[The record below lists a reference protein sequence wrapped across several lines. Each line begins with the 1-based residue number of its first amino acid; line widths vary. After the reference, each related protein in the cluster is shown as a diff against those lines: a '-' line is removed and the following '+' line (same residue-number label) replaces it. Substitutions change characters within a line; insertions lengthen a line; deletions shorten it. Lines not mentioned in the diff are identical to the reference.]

1 MILKDDNILKRKKW
15 IVSKTDKDFAAQI
28 AQDLNVDPFAALLV
42 TSRGFDNIDE
52 INEFLDYEA
61 PLTLSP
67 LSIADMSKAAER
79 INRAIDNFE
88 LICVFGDYDAD
99 GVTATALL
107 YSYLETRG
115 ANAIR
120 YIPDRLS
127 EGYGLNIGA
136 IEELADRG
144 VKLIVTVDNGVSA
157 VEEAVRAKELGI
169 DLVVTDHH
177 KVGDV
182 LPDAYAVVDPHRP
195 DCPSTF
201 KEMSGVGVAF
211 KLVCALE
218 GDYGDILIEEYGDL
232 VALGTIGDVVTLTGE
247 NRAMV
252 RRGLRILNDYPRAG
266 INALMES
273 AGVSDKLFTASTA
286 AFMVCPR
293 INAAGRMGS
302 ANKALELLLCDDDK
316 ISELIAYE
324 IQKMNAER
332 QATETE
338 VFRSAERKMS
348 ESDIINDKIIVVD
361 GEDWHQGVIGIVA
374 ARITEKYGRPSIV
387 ISRDGENA
395 KGSCRSIEGFS
406 IYDAIEYA
414 SDTLDHFGGHTLAA
428 GIGLKSSDIDAF
440 RKKINE
446 YAADKE
452 MPFAVQKIDC
462 KLLPSS
468 ISLDILDSVNL
479 LEPFGAGNPQPCFGL
494 FGVRIEDIVSVSE
507 GKHIRMVVSKNGTRT
522 GVVYFGMREQLFPFE
537 RGDIVDLAVN
547 LDKNVYN
554 GDTRISVI
562 VRGIKHS
569 ETNEEKVL
577 GSLRLFDKFSRKENL
592 TAEEAA
598 KLLPDRQLQVEVYKS
613 IKQKPLKDKYCEAI
627 CARIG
632 DDGGSLA
639 KISAIIE
646 IMLEMGIL
654 ETDSFGTVRV
664 PENPP
669 KVNLED
675 SAIMKRI
682 RSFLS

>member
-1 MILKDDNILKRKKW
+1 MKRKKW
-15 IVSKTDKDFAAQI
+15 IVSKSSKDIAAQV
-28 AQDLNVDPFAALLV
+28 AQDLSVDPFAALLV

-52 INEFLDYEA
+52 ISDFLEYDA
-61 PLTLSP
+61 PLSLSP

-120 YIPDRLS
+120 YIPDRLT

-157 VEEAVRAKELGI
+157 IEEAKRAKELGV

-195 DCPSTF
+195 DCPSSF

-218 GDYGDILIEEYGDL
+218 GDDGEILIEEYGDL

-247 NRAMV
+247 NRVMV
-252 RRGLRILNDYPRAG
+252 RKGLRILNDNPRPG
-266 INALMES
+266 IAALLDSSSIYE
-273 AGVSDKLFTASTA
+273 KLFTASTA

-302 ANKALELLLCDDDK
+302 ANKALELLLCDY
-316 ISELIAYE
+316 EETAEMLAYE
-324 IQKMNAER
+324 IQKMNALR
-332 QATETE
+332 QSTETD
-338 VFRSAERKMS
+338 VYRAAEKKVA
-348 ESDIINDKIIVVD
+348 ESDLKNDKIIVVD

-374 ARITEKYGRPSIV
+374 ARLTEKYGRPSIV
-387 ISRDGENA
+387 ISRDGESA

-414 SDTLDHFGGHTLAA
+414 SGSLDHYGGHTLAA
-428 GIGLKSSDIDAF
+428 GIGLKSSDIDSF

-446 YAADKE
+446 YAKDKE

-462 KLLPSS
+462 KLLPGS
-468 ISLDILDSVNL
+468 ISLEMLNSLSL

-494 FGVRIEDIVSVSE
+494 FGVRIEDIAGVSD
-507 GKHIRMVVSKNGTRT
+507 GKHIRMIVSKNGART
-522 GVVYFGMREQLFPFE
+522 GVVYFGMPEAEFPFE

-547 LDKNVYN
+547 LDKNTYN
-554 GDTRISVI
+554 GDTRVSVI
-562 VRGIKHS
+562 VRGIRYS
-569 ETNEEKVL
+569 EMSEEKVL
-577 GSLRLFDKFSRKENL
+577 DSLRLYDKFSRNEDL
-592 TAEEAA
+592 TREEAE

-613 IKQKPLKDKYCEAI
+613 IKQKPVKDKFCETI
-627 CARIG
+627 CSRLG
-632 DDGGSLA
+632 DDGGNLA
-639 KISAIIE
+639 KISAVID

-654 ETDSFGTVRV
+654 VSDFYNSVCV
-664 PENPP
+664 PNNPP

-675 SAIMKRI
+675 SKIMKRI

>member
-1 MILKDDNILKRKKW
+1 MKRKKW
-15 IVSKTDKDFAAQI
+15 IVSKSNKDLAAQI
-28 AQDLNVDPFAALLV
+28 AQDLSVDPFAALLV
-42 TSRGFDNIDE
+42 TSRGFDNTDE
-52 INEFLDYEA
+52 INDFLDYEA
-61 PLTLSP
+61 PLSLSP
-67 LSIADMSKAAER
+67 LSIADMSKAAAR
-79 INRAIDNFE
+79 INKAIDNFE

-115 ANAIR
+115 ANVIR
-120 YIPDRLS
+120 YIPDRLT

-144 VKLIVTVDNGVSA
+144 VRLIVTVDNGVSA
-157 VEEAVRAKELGI
+157 IEEAKRAKELGI

-195 DCPSTF
+195 DCPSNF

-247 NRAMV
+247 NRVMV
-252 RRGLRILNDYPRAG
+252 RRGLRLLNDCPRPG

-286 AFMVCPR
+286 AFTVCPR

-316 ISELIAYE
+316 ISELAAYE
-324 IQKMNAER
+324 IQKMNALR
-332 QATETE
+332 QSTETE
-338 VFRSAERKMS
+338 VYHAAEHMMN

-361 GEDWHQGVIGIVA
+361 GEGWHQGVIGIVA
-374 ARITEKYGRPSIV
+374 ARITERYGRPSIV
-387 ISRDGENA
+387 ISRDGESA

-414 SDTLDHFGGHTLAA
+414 SEHLDHYGGHTLAA
-428 GIGLKSSDIDAF
+428 GIGLRSSDIDAF

-446 YAADKE
+446 YARDKE
-452 MPFAVQKIDC
+452 MPFAIQKIDC

-468 ISLDILDSVNL
+468 ISLEMLNSMSL

-494 FGVRIEDIVSVSE
+494 FGVRIDDIAAISD
-507 GKHIRMVVSKNGTRT
+507 GKHVRMMVSKNGART
-522 GVVYFGMREQLFPFE
+522 GVVYFGMPEKLFPFE
-537 RGDIVDLAVN
+537 KGDIVDLAVN

-554 GDTRISVI
+554 GETRVSVI
-562 VRGIKHS
+562 VRGIRHS
-569 ETNEEKVL
+569 NTDEEKVL
-577 GSLRLFDKFSRKENL
+577 ASLRLFDKFSRNENL
-592 TAEEAA
+592 TREEAEN
-598 KLLPDRQLQVEVYKS
+598 LLPDRQLQVDVYKS

-627 CARIG
+627 CVRLG
-632 DDGGSLA
+632 DDGGNLA
-639 KISAIIE
+639 KISAVIE

-654 ETDSFGTVRV
+654 ATDNYTGAVYV
-664 PENPP
+664 PDNPP

-675 SAIMKRI
+675 SVIMKKI
-682 RSFLS
+682 RSFIN

>member
-1 MILKDDNILKRKKW
+1 MKRKKW
-15 IVSKTDKDFAAQI
+15 IVSKSDKDFAAQI

-52 INEFLDYEA
+52 INDFLDYDA
-61 PLTLSP
+61 PLSLSP

-99 GVTATALL
+99 GVTATTLL
-107 YSYLETRG
+107 YSYLGTRE
-115 ANAIR
+115 ANVIY

-127 EGYGLNIGA
+127 EGYGLNVGA

-157 VEEAVRAKELGI
+157 IEEAKRAKELGI

-177 KVGDV
+177 KVGDI

-218 GDYGDILIEEYGDL
+218 GDDGDILIEEYGDL

-247 NRAMV
+247 NRVMV
-252 RRGLRILNDYPRAG
+252 RRGLRLLNESPRPGISALLSLAG
-266 INALMES
+266 IY
-273 AGVSDKLFTASTA
+273 DKNFTASTA

-302 ANKALELLLCDDDK
+302 ANRAMELLMCDDEELAEMRAED
-316 ISELIAYE
+316 IQQMNSLRQTIESEVYRA
-324 IQKMNAER
+324 AEDMI
-332 QATETE
+332 
-338 VFRSAERKMS
+338 FD
-348 ESDIINDKIIVVD
+348 SDIIGDRIIVVD
-361 GEDWHQGVIGIVA
+361 GEGWHQGVIGIVA
-374 ARITEKYGRPSIV
+374 ARITERFGRPSIV
-387 ISRDGENA
+387 ISRDGQNA

-414 SDTLDHFGGHTLAA
+414 SGSLDHYGGHTLAA

-446 YAADKE
+446 YAEDKE
-452 MPFAVQKIDC
+452 MPFAVQRIDC

-468 ISLDILDSVNL
+468 ISLDMLDSMSY

-494 FGVRIEDIVSVSE
+494 FGVRIEDVASVSE
-507 GKHIRMVVSKNGTRT
+507 GKHMRMIVSKNGART
-522 GVVYFGMREQLFPFE
+522 GVVFFGMPEILFPFE
-537 RGDIVDLAVN
+537 KGDFVDLAVN

-554 GDTRISVI
+554 GDTRVSVI
-562 VRGIKHS
+562 VRGIRYS
-569 ETNEEKVL
+569 NINEEKVL
-577 GSLRLFDKFSRKENL
+577 GSMRLFDKFSGRERL
-592 TAEEAA
+592 TAEEAER
-598 KLLPDRQLQVEVYKS
+598 LLPDRQLQVEVYKS
-613 IKQKPLKDKYCEAI
+613 IKQKPLKDKYYEAI
-627 CARIG
+627 CSRLD
-632 DDGGSLA
+632 DDGENLA
-639 KISAIIE
+639 KIIAIIE
-646 IMLEMGIL
+646 MMLEMGIL
-654 ETDSFGTVRV
+654 DTDSVGTVYV
-664 PENPP
+664 PDNPP

-675 SAIMKRI
+675 SAIMKKI

>member
-1 MILKDDNILKRKKW
+1 MKRKKW
-15 IVSKTDKDFAAQI
+15 IVSKSSKDIAAQV
-28 AQDLNVDPFAALLV
+28 AQDLSVDPFAALLV

-52 INEFLDYEA
+52 ISDFLDYDA
-61 PLTLSP
+61 PLSLSP

-88 LICVFGDYDAD
+88 FICIFGDYDAD

-107 YSYLETRG
+107 YSYLETRE
-115 ANAIR
+115 ANVMR
-120 YIPDRLS
+120 YVPDRLT

-157 VEEAVRAKELGI
+157 IEEAKRAKELGI

-218 GDYGDILIEEYGDL
+218 GDDGEILIEEYGDL

-247 NRAMV
+247 NRVMV
-252 RRGLRILNDYPRAG
+252 RRGLRILNDNPRPG
-266 INALMES
+266 ISALMDL
-273 AGVSDKLFTASTA
+273 AGVSDKIFTASTA
-286 AFMVCPR
+286 AFTVCPR

-302 ANKALELLLCDDDK
+302 ANKALELLLCDDD
-316 ISELIAYE
+316 STAEYIAEE
-324 IQKMNAER
+324 IQKMNSVR
-332 QATETE
+332 QSTETD
-338 VFRSAERKMS
+338 VYHAAEKMLL
-348 ESDIINDKIIVVD
+348 ETDILNDKIIVVD
-361 GEDWHQGVIGIVA
+361 GEGWHQGVIGIVA
-374 ARITEKYGRPSIV
+374 ARITERYGRPSVV
-387 ISRDGENA
+387 ISRDGETA

-428 GIGLKSSDIDAF
+428 GIGLKASDIDAF

-452 MPFAVQKIDC
+452 MPFAIQKIDC
-462 KLLPSS
+462 KLLPGS
-468 ISLDILDSVNL
+468 ISLEILDSMSL
-479 LEPFGAGNPQPCFGL
+479 LEPFGAGNHQPCFGL
-494 FGVRIEDIVSVSE
+494 FGVKIEDIAGVSD
-507 GKHIRMVVSKNGTRT
+507 GKHIRMMISRNGART
-522 GVVYFGMREQLFPFE
+522 GVVYFGMREVLFPFE
-537 RGDIVDLAVN
+537 KGDIVDLAVN

-554 GDTRISVI
+554 GDTRVSVI
-562 VRGIKHS
+562 VRGIRHS
-569 ETNEEKVL
+569 ETDEEKVL
-577 GSLRLFDKFSRKENL
+577 ESLRLFDKFSRNEKL
-592 TAEEAA
+592 TREEADR
-598 KLLPDRQLQVEVYKS
+598 LLPDRQLQVDVYKS

-627 CARIG
+627 CSRLG
-632 DDGGSLA
+632 DDGGNLA
-639 KISAIIE
+639 RISAVIE

-654 ETDSFGTVRV
+654 ASDIYGTVYV
-664 PENPP
+664 PDNPP

-675 SAIMKRI
+675 SVMMKRI
-682 RSFLS
+682 RSFLN

>member
-1 MILKDDNILKRKKW
+1 MKRKKW
-15 IVSKTDKDFAAQI
+15 IVSKSSKDIAAQI
-28 AQDLNVDPFAALLV
+28 AQDLSVDPFAALLV
-42 TSRGFDNIDE
+42 TSRGFENIDE
-52 INEFLDYEA
+52 INDFLDYDA
-61 PLTLSP
+61 PLSLSP

-120 YIPDRLS
+120 YIPDRLT

-157 VEEAVRAKELGI
+157 IDEAVRAKELGI

-218 GDYGDILIEEYGDL
+218 GDDGDILIEEYGDL

-247 NRAMV
+247 NRVMV
-252 RRGLRILNDYPRAG
+252 RRGLRLLNDCPRPG

-273 AGVSDKLFTASTA
+273 ASISDKLFTASTA
-286 AFMVCPR
+286 AFTVCPR

-302 ANKALELLLCDDDK
+302 ANKALELLLCDDD
-316 ISELIAYE
+316 STAELIAYE
-324 IQKMNAER
+324 IQKMNALR
-332 QATETE
+332 QSTETE
-338 VFRSAERKMS
+338 VYRAAEQMMI

-361 GEDWHQGVIGIVA
+361 GEGWHQGVIGIVA
-374 ARITEKYGRPSIV
+374 ARITERYGRPSIV

-414 SDTLDHFGGHTLAA
+414 SEKLDHYGGHTLAA
-428 GIGLKSSDIDAF
+428 GIGLKSSDINAF

-446 YAADKE
+446 YAENKE

-468 ISLDILDSVNL
+468 LSLEMLDSMSL

-494 FGVRIEDIVSVSE
+494 FGVRIEDIAGVSDGRHV
-507 GKHIRMVVSKNGTRT
+507 RMIVSKNGSRT
-522 GVVYFGMREQLFPFE
+522 GVVYFGMPETHFPFE
-537 RGDIVDLAVN
+537 RGDVVDLAVN
-547 LDKNVYN
+547 LDKNTYN
-554 GDTRISVI
+554 GDTRVSVI
-562 VRGIKHS
+562 VRGIRHAN
-569 ETNEEKVL
+569 TDEEKVL
-577 GSLRLFDKFSRKENL
+577 ASIRLFDKFSRNEKL
-592 TAEEAA
+592 TAEEAE

-613 IKQKPLKDKYCEAI
+613 IKQRPLKDKYCEAI
-627 CARIG
+627 CSRLG
-632 DDGGSLA
+632 DDGESLA
-639 KISAIIE
+639 KISAVIE

-654 ETDSFGTVRV
+654 AVDLSGMIYV
-664 PENPP
+664 PDNPP

-675 SAIMKRI
+675 SVIMKRI
-682 RSFLS
+682 RSFIN

>member
-1 MILKDDNILKRKKW
+1 MRRKQW
-15 IVSKTDKDFAAQI
+15 IVSKSNKDVAAQI
-28 AQDLNVDPFAALLV
+28 AQDLSIDPFAALLV
-42 TSRGFDNIDE
+42 TSRGFEDIDE
-52 INEFLDYEA
+52 ISDFLDFEA

-67 LSIADMSKAAER
+67 LSFADMSKAASR
-79 INRAIDNFE
+79 INKAIDNFE

-120 YIPDRLS
+120 YIPDRLT

-157 VEEAVRAKELGI
+157 VEEAKRAKELGI
-169 DLVVTDHH
+169 DLVITDHH

-218 GDYGDILIEEYGDL
+218 GDFGDILIEEYGDL

-252 RRGLRILNDYPRAG
+252 RRGLRILNDSPRPG

-273 AGVSDKLFTASTA
+273 ANISDKLFTASTA
-286 AFMVCPR
+286 AFTVCPR

-316 ISELIAYE
+316 ISELVAYE
-324 IQKMNAER
+324 IQKMNQSR
-332 QATETE
+332 QNTESS
-338 VFRSAERKMS
+338 VYHSAEQMMLDT
-348 ESDIINDKIIVVD
+348 DIINDKIIVVD
-361 GEDWHQGVIGIVA
+361 GEGWHQGVIGIVA
-374 ARITEKYGRPSIV
+374 ARITERYGRPSIV
-387 ISRDGENA
+387 ISRDGETA

-414 SDTLDHFGGHTLAA
+414 SQYLDHYGGHTLAA
-428 GIGLKSSDIDAF
+428 GIGLKSSDISAF

-446 YAADKE
+446 YAEDKE
-452 MPFAVQKIDC
+452 MPFAIQKIDC

-468 ISLDILDSVNL
+468 ISLEMLDSMSL

-494 FGVRIEDIVSVSE
+494 FGVRIDDIASISD
-507 GKHIRMVVSKNGTRT
+507 GKHIRMIVSKNGART
-522 GVVYFGMREQLFPFE
+522 GVVYFGMSDKFFPFE
-537 RGDIVDLAVN
+537 RGDTVDLAVN

-554 GDTRISVI
+554 GDTRVSVI
-562 VRGIKHS
+562 VRGIRHS

-577 GSLRLFDKFSRKENL
+577 SSIRLFDKFSRNEKL
-592 TAEEAA
+592 TREEAER
-598 KLLPDRQLQVEVYKS
+598 LLPDRQLQIEVYKS
-613 IKQKPLKDKYCEAI
+613 IKHKPLKDKYCEAI
-627 CARIG
+627 CVRIG
-632 DDGGSLA
+632 DDGENLA
-639 KISAIIE
+639 RISATVE

-654 ETDSFGTVRV
+654 ATDEFTGAIYA
-664 PENPP
+664 PDNAP

-675 SAIMKRI
+675 SAIMKKI
-682 RSFLS
+682 RNFIN